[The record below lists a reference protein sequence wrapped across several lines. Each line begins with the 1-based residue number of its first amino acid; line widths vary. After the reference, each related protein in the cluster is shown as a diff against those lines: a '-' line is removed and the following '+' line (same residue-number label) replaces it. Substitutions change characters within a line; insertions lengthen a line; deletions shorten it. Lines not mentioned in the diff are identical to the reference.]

1 MLLLLRDVDHV
12 EPGLNVL
19 PCVRV
24 EVLRVLVPSND
35 DVRLLELSGAASFH
49 WVLVV
54 TITHLVECSGFD
66 VGGGELVYE
75 YKLRVSVH
83 FLVDF

>member
-1 MLLLLRDVDHV
+1 MLLLFRDVDHV
-12 EPGLNVL
+12 ESGLNVF
-19 PCVRV
+19 PCVGV
-24 EVLRVLVPSND
+24 EVLRILVPSDD
-35 DVRLLELSGAASFH
+35 DVRLLESGRAASFY

-66 VGGGELVYE
+66 VGGSELVYE